1 MKRTL
6 LLVCATSVCALACS
20 EPQAIAGPNTL
31 DISRATAY
39 ANPNLRSP
47 ICVSDQLAAKRL
59 ATGRWVIGD
68 GHCAV
73 GQTSIVHV

>member
-6 LLVCATSVCALACS
+6 FLACALSACALACGD
-20 EPQAIAGPNTL
+20 PHAIAGPGSL

-39 ANPNLRSP
+39 ANPNLRTP

-68 GHCAV
+68 GACAV
-73 GQTSIVHV
+73 GETSIVHV